1 MRHWWHKMFH
11 RDMHR
16 QFCTCQ
22 VIAIIWIGRGPVQ
35 PGMPMSPDEVEVITN
50 G

>member
-1 MRHWWHKMFH
+1 VKHWIHRFFH

-16 QFCTCQ
+16 HFCTCQ
-22 VIAIIWIGRGPVQ
+22 VIAVIWIGRGPVQ
-35 PGMPMSPDEVEVITN
+35 PGMPMSPDEIEVITS